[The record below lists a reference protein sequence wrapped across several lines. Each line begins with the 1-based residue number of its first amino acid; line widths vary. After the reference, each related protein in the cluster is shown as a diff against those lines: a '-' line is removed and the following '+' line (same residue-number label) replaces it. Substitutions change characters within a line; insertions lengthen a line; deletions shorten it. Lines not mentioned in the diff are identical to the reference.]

1 MATNTPRSQ
10 ESTET
15 VTGPHV
21 GRDSDGDL
29 DHRYW
34 RCERCGLETT
44 DRRLR
49 EGCFRCGGR
58 VRDEEPGGEEK
69 RDGASGSEV
78 ADAQLGDRRPADGAR
93 TDG

>member
-1 MATNTPRSQ
+1 MATNTPPPQ

-15 VTGPHV
+15 VTGPHD
-21 GRDSDGDL
+21 GRDSDGEL

-44 DRRLR
+44 DPRLR

-58 VRDEEPGGEEK
+58 ANDEGVGSEGDESAGDERVADHRPP
-69 RDGASGSEV
+69 DGAW
-78 ADAQLGDRRPADGAR
+78 DDG
-93 TDG
+93 

>member
-21 GRDSDGDL
+21 GRDSDGEP

-44 DRRLR
+44 DKRLR
-49 EGCFRCGGR
+49 EECFRCGGR
-58 VRDEEPGGEEK
+58 ATDETGRGDEQRGGDE
-69 RDGASGSEV
+69 RR
-78 ADAQLGDRRPADGAR
+78 DRRPDGAR
-93 TDG
+93 ADG